1 MKLRILGA
9 AGEVTGSNYMIE
21 TAGYRVLVDCG
32 TQQGADEERHEGE
45 SFPYDPTG
53 IDAVLLTHAHID
65 HSGRIPLLVKLGFKG
80 KIYCTHAT
88 AELVEVLLRDSAR
101 IMKEDAE
108 WRTRKNA
115 RKGLPPVEPL
125 YSERDVEDALAYR
138 SPLPYDEVVEILP
151 GLGVRFREAGHI
163 LGSAIIET
171 WISEEGMEKPVKVVF
186 SGDLGPLD
194 GVIEKPPAVV
204 EEADFVLIESTYGDR
219 LHRFSYSDTLPLGI
233 KPMAAPGHTPGHTVY
248 QMGRLL
254 VVGDLMH
261 GFDLQIQDLGICP
274 SFDMNPEQAVE
285 SRKKYVDYARE
296 NKLVTAGMHFPGNGI
311 KDKL

>member
-21 TAGYRVLVDCG
+21 TAGYKVLVDCG
-32 TQQGADEERHEGE
+32 THQGADEERHEGE

-151 GLGVRFREAGHI
+151 GLGVRFREARQRHHRDVDLRRGH
-163 LGSAIIET
+163 G
-171 WISEEGMEKPVKVVF
+171 
-186 SGDLGPLD
+186 
-194 GVIEKPPAVV
+194 
-204 EEADFVLIESTYGDR
+204 EARE
-219 LHRFSYSDTLPLGI
+219 
-233 KPMAAPGHTPGHTVY
+233 
-248 QMGRLL
+248 GRLL
-254 VVGDLMH
+254 RRPRAARRSYRKTARSRRRGGLRPNRVDLRRQAAQVARGYPSRVPAGD
-261 GFDLQIQDLGICP
+261 GGRCP
-274 SFDMNPEQAVE
+274 RGC
-285 SRKKYVDYARE
+285 RK
-296 NKLVTAGMHFPGNGI
+296 NSPT
-311 KDKL
+311 